1 MGVCLVG
8 SGIHIIGSNE
18 FKRTTSIRSER
29 VKCVAWSICFLLI
42 DTLCAVSAVFQSFD
56 PISSRAFKWRT
67 DISLKNSS
75 DRCNSS
81 SARTIAQPA
90 EAPSS
95 SLRFR

>member
-18 FKRTTSIRSER
+18 LKPTTSIRSER

-42 DTLCAVSAVFQSFD
+42 AVSAVFQSFD
-56 PISSRAFKWRT
+56 PISTRAFEWRT
-67 DISLKNSS
+67 DVSLKISS
-75 DRCNSS
+75 GRCNIS
-81 SARTIAQPA
+81 SARTEIAQPA